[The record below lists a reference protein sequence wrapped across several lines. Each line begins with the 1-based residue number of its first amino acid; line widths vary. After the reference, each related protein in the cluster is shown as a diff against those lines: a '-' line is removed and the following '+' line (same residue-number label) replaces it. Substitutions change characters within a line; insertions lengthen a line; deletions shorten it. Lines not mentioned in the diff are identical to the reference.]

1 MGVRILNEILFYSLA
16 AWYNG
21 KRENLAGGNES

>member
-1 MGVRILNEILFYSLA
+1 MSVRVLNEILFYSLA

-21 KRENLAGGNES
+21 MKEKLAGGNDT